1 MTAEELE
8 REATLRAGDAWEM
21 VKRGRMIN
29 PPETFEEMVEM
40 AKKWVLEE
48 EAERVDEGLSTP

>member
-1 MTAEELE
+1 MTTEELE

-21 VKRGRMIN
+21 VLRGRMIN

>member
-1 MTAEELE
+1 MTTEELE
-8 REATLRAGDAWEM
+8 HEATLRAGDAWEM

-29 PPETFEEMVEM
+29 PPETFEEMVEI

-48 EAERVDEGLSTP
+48 EAERVDKGLSTP